1 MTKQVGRHRARPFRM
16 EDAEELE
23 SMLAASGI
31 TSLGMASDGVT
42 GDLINAVLS
51 LAASPQSKER
61 FGRFVA
67 SVWDHPLQKEID
79 DALDEEDYDEAATLQ
94 AKKRAQY
101 RRAPATARN
110 EILKNLSEQQ
120 AFKDFLS
127 SYLSLLPSG
136 MEARVRSGVTDALQN
151 MNSALTL
158 SKETTDSPK
167 EKPSG

>member
-1 MTKQVGRHRARPFRM
+1 MTKQVGRHRARPLRM
-16 EDAEELE
+16 EDAEEIE

-42 GDLINAVLS
+42 GDLINAVLA

-67 SVWDHPLQKEID
+67 SIWDMPLQQEID
-79 DALDEEDYDEAATLQ
+79 AAVDEEEYDTAASLQ

-101 RRAPATARN
+101 RRTPPTARN

-127 SYLSLLPSG
+127 SYLAVLPADISERIRTG
-136 MEARVRSGVTDALQN
+136 IAEASAN
-151 MNSALTL
+151 MSKTL
-158 SKETTDSPK
+158 IASKETTDSPK
-167 EKPSG
+167 VKSAD